1 MRPLRSLERPLPI
14 CDVRCIH
21 AELVGVVFT
30 RDLLVEQGL
39 ASARPGDAETRH
51 PINRVDSQAEA
62 VGLVSNSELQRR
74 VDVALLLVA
83 AHVNVVLMR
92 PVVGETSCPFPA
104 GSNPGKRVAP
114 DGLAWSL

>member
-1 MRPLRSLERPLPI
+1 MRPSRSLERPLPI
-14 CDVRCIH
+14 CDVQCIH

-51 PINRVDSQAEA
+51 PINRVDSKAEA